1 MRMIVP
7 LLMLNNFMALKMTAL
22 KLNNTSTYTKNHF
35 NVQMFI
41 DENVENHKKKPSIK
55 QGIEIHLKLRG
66 HQFIFF
72 SLRWIIHSDESTSEN
87 SANTG

>member
-7 LLMLNNFMALKMTAL
+7 LLMLNIFMALKMTAL

-41 DENVENHKKKPSIK
+41 DENVENHKKNVNQTMNRDSP
-55 QGIEIHLKLRG
+55 
-66 HQFIFF
+66 
-72 SLRWIIHSDESTSEN
+72 
-87 SANTG
+87 